1 LHVGHFSSQIRQH
14 VEELGIDYLG
24 IDELLR
30 KYTRNIAPASLSAL
44 YDKFNALTDAKEKAA
59 MSLVTEEEK
68 TKGIVDVYNEL
79 PSFLTS
85 VLDLVNNSESDV
97 NQALAR
103 NNEATGVEL
112 KEGSYSS
119 TISDLGN
126 VANPAAEKAVRTKL
140 IIHRSLLAVEGF
152 PNSSVAQIK
161 GSGKAIKGAYKFK
174 PNRITLAYSEGMDL
188 SKVHYVVS
196 GGNCCR
202 QCRSSINSMGESKGR
217 IGNSY
222 SLNIQT
228 KYFSI
233 YCSMF
238 AM

>member
-1 LHVGHFSSQIRQH
+1 
-14 VEELGIDYLG
+14 
-24 IDELLR
+24 
-30 KYTRNIAPASLSAL
+30 
-44 YDKFNALTDAKEKAA
+44 

-97 NQALAR
+97 KQALAR

-196 GGNCCR
+196 GGKVR
-202 QCRSSINSMGESKGR
+202 QVKGR
-217 IGNSY
+217 YFHVFEEAVGALPFSLKTSY
-222 SLNIQT
+222 TSAELAELRALT
-228 KYFSI
+228 CLTFPPLTT
-233 YCSMF
+233 
-238 AM
+238 